1 MERNSNKIVSSD
13 NESLILVDKED
24 NEIGHLSKVEC
35 HKNEGVLHRAFS
47 IFLFNDKGHLL
58 IQKRSSQKKLWPLY
72 WSNTCCSHPREG
84 EDILDAAMRRL
95 EDELGINGIHL
106 EYLYK
111 FSYQASYKDIGS
123 ENEMCSVFI
132 GSINGDV
139 IFNANEIESIRFI
152 DCESLEQEM
161 HLNSDYT
168 PWFKMEWRA
177 IKEKHSMELEKYIK
191 AFL

>member
-1 MERNSNKIVSSD
+1 
-13 NESLILVDKED
+13 
-24 NEIGHLSKVEC
+24 
-35 HKNEGVLHRAFS
+35 
-47 IFLFNDKGHLL
+47 
-58 IQKRSSQKKLWPLY
+58 
-72 WSNTCCSHPREG
+72 
-84 EDILDAAMRRL
+84 MRRL

-111 FSYQASYKDIGS
+111 FSYQVSYKDIGS

-139 IFNANEIESIRFI
+139 IFNATEIESIRFI

-168 PWFKMEWRA
+168 PWFKMEWRT
-177 IKEKHSMELEKYIK
+177 IKDKYSTELEKYI
-191 AFL
+191 

>member
-132 GSINGDV
+132 GSINSDV
-139 IFNANEIESIRFI
+139 IFNVTEIESIRFI

-177 IKEKHSMELEKYIK
+177 IKDKYSMELEKYI
-191 AFL
+191 

>member
-13 NESLILVDKED
+13 NESLILVDLED

-72 WSNTCCSHPREG
+72 WSNTCCSHRREG

-95 EDELGINGIHL
+95 ED
-106 EYLYK
+106 
-111 FSYQASYKDIGS
+111 
-123 ENEMCSVFI
+123 
-132 GSINGDV
+132 
-139 IFNANEIESIRFI
+139 
-152 DCESLEQEM
+152 
-161 HLNSDYT
+161 
-168 PWFKMEWRA
+168 
-177 IKEKHSMELEKYIK
+177 
-191 AFL
+191 

>member
-1 MERNSNKIVSSD
+1 MEQDSNKIVSSD
-13 NESLILVDKED
+13 NESLILVDTED
-24 NEIGHLSKVEC
+24 KEIGHLSKLEC

-47 IFLFNDKGHLL
+47 IFLFNDEGHLL
-58 IQKRSSQKKLWPLY
+58 IQKRSSQKRLWPLY

-95 EDELGINGIHL
+95 EDELGINGVYL

-139 IFNANEIESIRFI
+139 IFNKNEIERIRFI
-152 DCESLEQEM
+152 DCESLEEEM
-161 HLNSDYT
+161 SLNSDYT
-168 PWFKMEWRA
+168 PWFKMEWTT
-177 IKEKHSMELEKYIK
+177 IKDHYSRELEKYI
-191 AFL
+191 